1 MKPPSFRPP
10 KNGRKNTSL
19 AGCEQ
24 VTEKRTAEARVGL
37 QRSNSF
43 QFGRRKLIVK
53 DEQSDSD
60 RTIHLT
66 DSWFNTSARN
76 LMVDT
81 SVVVSPPLRKTHS
94 RNASEDTTA
103 SSISASSVDDARLQ
117 AAREFGLMLA
127 KNKRLPTVCPG
138 FVSSNHV
145 LVNQERTTMHLPA
158 LTRRIE
164 LDELAREFAQAMA
177 KSGKLQRCDPLD
189 LDDGFQLCDTF
200 GVNVACGPSVQE
212 IHDKMLQNPS
222 ERNKMVDRRYS
233 QMGMGTAKGKNGKLY
248 LCQIFKG

>member
-1 MKPPSFRPP
+1 MKPPSFRGP
-10 KNGRKNTSL
+10 KNGRKNASL
-19 AGCEQ
+19 AVADQ
-24 VTEKRTAEARVGL
+24 ATSKRTVEPRVGV

-43 QFGRRKLIVK
+43 QFGRRKLLEV
-53 DEQSDSD
+53 ERTESD

-76 LMVDT
+76 LMVDS
-81 SVVVSPPLRKTHS
+81 SVDASSPPRPTHT
-94 RNASEDTTA
+94 RNFSEDTTA

-145 LVNQERTTMHLPA
+145 LVNKERTALHLPA

-164 LDELAREFAQAMA
+164 LDELAREFAQVMA
-177 KSGKLQRCDPLD
+177 KSGRVQRYYPMD
-189 LDDGFQLCDTF
+189 LDDGINQCDVF

-212 IHDKMLQNPS
+212 IHEKMLLNPS
-222 ERNKMVDRRYS
+222 ERSKMVDRRYS